1 MFVAHDILHAI
12 QIKYDQDTSRGALVL
27 LDKCKLLIF

>member
-1 MFVAHDILHAI
+1 MFVAHNILHAI
-12 QIKYDQDTSRGALVL
+12 QIKCAGETTPGALVL